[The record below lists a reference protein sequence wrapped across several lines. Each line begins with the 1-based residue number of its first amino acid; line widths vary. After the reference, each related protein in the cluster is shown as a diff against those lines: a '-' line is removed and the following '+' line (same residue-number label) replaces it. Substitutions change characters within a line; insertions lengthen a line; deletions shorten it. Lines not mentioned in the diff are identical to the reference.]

1 MQLSV
6 RLRRTL
12 PRVPVVLTAQEVLA
26 ILDRLS
32 GRHRLAAELQYG
44 AGLRLAEVVSLRV
57 KDVDEERRQV
67 TVRAGKGDRDRVTVL
82 PERVKVRLAE
92 GREKRRA
99 LYEEDRK
106 AGTPGVALPGA
117 LARKM
122 PKAGE
127 RWEW

>member
-67 TVRAGKGDRDRVTVL
+67 TVRAGKGDRDCRCRRL
-82 PERVKVRLAE
+82 PAAPPL
-92 GREKRRA
+92 RA
-99 LYEEDRK
+99 
-106 AGTPGVALPGA
+106 A
-117 LARKM
+117 
-122 PKAGE
+122 
-127 RWEW
+127 